1 MPPSDH
7 SAQLAA
13 AAEFLAT
20 GRIAEALQVCEQILA
35 VFPDEPDALH
45 ISSLILSR
53 QGDSEQAIDRLTR
66 AIEQRPESAEMLANL
81 GQIQL
86 ERGQYEAA
94 HDCFAA
100 SLDLAPDDL
109 FTRLRLALTLDRQL
123 QLREAEAVYRDLIAR
138 APDYAPAHND
148 LAVNLQNQGRRE
160 EALEALQTAFR
171 LDPGNLAAG
180 AMAARQRQ
188 MHGRWEGLDR
198 LRAELIEPALSP
210 APGINPPS
218 PLNVLSLPVPVTS
231 AEFRTIVGRYAA
243 RIGLM
248 AAPRFQ
254 FGPPQALGLL
264 RRLRV
269 GYISSDFG
277 NHPVGHIVSGLFRHH
292 DRQAFEITAYATSS
306 DAGSPERR
314 RIATDVEHFVD
325 LSAANTDEAAR
336 RIYADRID
344 ILVDLNGHTS
354 ANRLEVLAQR
364 PAPVQATWFGF
375 PGTLGVDFIDY
386 LIADDV
392 VVPAADRFHYSEQI
406 ASLPDAYIA
415 VPPNA
420 AAITPVNRAAFGLP
434 ERGFVFGMF
443 SAPYKVEPVAFAIWM
458 RLLAHV
464 PDSVLWI
471 WADNQTA
478 FDNLRHRAAGQGIE
492 AGRLIAAPTVSRP
505 THLARQ
511 HAADILLDTLF
522 YGAHT
527 TAADALAAGVPVVTC
542 TGSLYAARASTTLL
556 RAAGLPELA
565 AASPADYETIALKL
579 ATDAAALA
587 DVRQRLANAH
597 KTAPLFDPARFIR
610 GFEAALRQMW
620 DIHAAGKPPQ
630 PIRAGR

>member
-1 MPPSDH
+1 MPTSDN
-7 SAQLAA
+7 SAQIAA
-13 AAEFLAT
+13 AAEFLAA
-20 GRIAEALQVCEQILA
+20 GRIADALRLCEQALA
-35 VFPDEPDALH
+35 VSPDDPDALH

-53 QGDSEQAIDRLTR
+53 QGDAEQAIDRLTR

-123 QLREAEAVYRDLIAR
+123 QLREAEAVYRDLIDR

-160 EALEALQTAFR
+160 EALDAFQTSFR
-171 LDPGNLAAG
+171 LDPGNLAAC
-180 AMAARQRQ
+180 AMAARLRQ
-188 MHGRWEGLDR
+188 TLGRWEGFDR
-198 LRAELIEPALSP
+198 LRAALIEPALVQ
-210 APGINPPS
+210 APGIKPPS
-218 PLNVLSLPVPVTS
+218 PLNILSLPVPVTP
-231 AEFRTIVGRYAA
+231 AEFRAIVGRFASST
-243 RIGLM
+243 GLI

-254 FGPPQALGLL
+254 FGPPQALGPM

-269 GYISSDFG
+269 GYISSDFT

-292 DRQAFEITAYATSS
+292 DRQAVEVTAYATTP

-314 RIATDVEHFVD
+314 RIAADVEHFVE
-325 LSAANTDEAAR
+325 LSTIDTDSAAR
-336 RIYADRID
+336 RIHADRID
-344 ILVDLNGHTS
+344 VLVDLNGHTQG
-354 ANRLEVLAQR
+354 NRLEVLAQR

-375 PGTLGVDFIDY
+375 PGTLGVDFVDY

-392 VVPAADRFHYSEQI
+392 VVPEAGRAQYSEQI

-415 VPPNA
+415 VAPKA
-420 AAITPVNRAAFGLP
+420 AALPANRVALGLP

-443 SAPYKVEPVAFAIWM
+443 SAPYKVESIAFAIWM
-458 RLLAHV
+458 RLLARV

-471 WADNQTA
+471 WADNQAA
-478 FDNLRHRAAGQGIE
+478 FDSLRRHAAGQGIE

-505 THLARQ
+505 EHLARQ
-511 HAADILLDTLF
+511 RAADILLDTLF

-565 AASPADYETIALKL
+565 ATTPAEYEAIALKL

-587 DVRQRLANAH
+587 DVRQRLAAAH
-597 KTAPLFDPARFIR
+597 KTMPLFDPERFVR
-610 GFEAALRQMW
+610 GFEGVLQRMW
-620 DIHAAGKPPQ
+620 ELHVAGKPPQ
-630 PIRAGR
+630 PIKVGR